1 LIYAAELVSPSK
13 RQRPTAGKGKGESAK
28 APSRGPAPRQRLAL
42 LLFGVVFVALF
53 VGFAIAQGIGYPS
66 VPSGAVAIVKGVP
79 SEVGTITKAQYAKAV
94 VQAAGTSG
102 LKVPPKPGTKKYE
115 ELKTTALGSLLDM
128 AWIQGE
134 AEELGVTVTPKQIE
148 DEFESIK
155 SQNFKTPAEYTKFLK
170 TSHLTQ
176 KDVDARVKLQLLSQ
190 EIQKLLGENPPKASS
205 TEVKDYYEAA
215 KATQFTQKPTR
226 DVLLVV
232 TKEKAAGE
240 KAKALLEKDPTP
252 ANWKKVAEK
261 YSIDPTSKAK
271 GGLIEGLSEGA
282 APEPINGAIFN
293 APNAKVEGLVKGP
306 NGYYLFEVEKSTP
319 EKVQTLK
326 EVQAQIN
333 SQLSQ
338 QAQQETFSDFLEGY
352 NSKWKSR
359 TFCASSVTDGIESA
373 QVRDELARRCDNV
386 SPSGH
391 SSSAPSACYEANPKG
406 GIPADCPAPVQQ
418 LAPALPGT
426 VNILQP
432 KGKPLPQRPQPEG
445 LKPAVEGEV
454 PSVPGAVPGA
464 ATAPPPAE

>member
-1 LIYAAELVSPSK
+1 M
-13 RQRPTAGKGKGESAK
+13 GKGKGESAK

-42 LLFGVVFVALF
+42 LIFGIVFVGLF
-53 VGFAIAQGIGYPS
+53 VGFAIAQGIGYPT
-66 VPSGAVAIVKGVP
+66 VPSNAVAIVKGVP
-79 SEVGTITKAQYAKAV
+79 SDQGTITKAQYAKAV
-94 VQAAGTSG
+94 VQTAKASK
-102 LKVPPKPGTKKYE
+102 LKTTPKPGTKKYE

-128 AWIQGE
+128 VWIQGE
-134 AEELGVTVTPKQIE
+134 AEELGVTVTPKQIK

-155 SQNFKTPAEYTKFLK
+155 SQNFKTAAEYTEFLK
-170 TSHLTQ
+170 TSDLTQ
-176 KDVDARVKLQLLSQ
+176 EDINDRVKLQLLSQ

-226 DVLLVV
+226 DVLVV
-232 TKEKAAGE
+232 ITKTEAAGE

-252 ANWKKVAEK
+252 ANWKKVAKK

-282 APEPINGAIFN
+282 TPEPINGAIFN

-319 EKVQTLK
+319 EKVQPLK
-326 EVQAQIN
+326 EVQSQIS
-333 SQLSQ
+333 SQRSQ
-338 QAQQETFSDFLEGY
+338 QAQQEVFSEFLAGY
-352 NSKWKSR
+352 NSKWQSR
-359 TFCASSVTDGIESA
+359 TFCASDYTISRCANYKGSGHPESA
-373 QVRDELARRCDNV
+373 
-386 SPSGH
+386 P
-391 SSSAPSACYEANPKG
+391 PACYEANPKG

-426 VNILQP
+426 ISILTP
-432 KGKPLPQRPQPEG
+432 KGTPLPQRPQPEG

-454 PSVPGAVPGA
+454 PSVAGAVPGA
-464 ATAPPPAE
+464 TTAPPPSE